1 MLIQSKLFYLSSG
14 PPPTHIV
21 PLLKVQ
27 TQKQKQVYLINMRN
41 QMCVCYIYFNFITAF
56 SKIGGF
62 TDILSSFWPNVYF
75 SYNPCDLRGTCG
87 PNAKCSVVASNA
99 VCSCPPGFSGR
110 KLILNIKAAMNGILW
125 MYVFIRVFQWWV
137 LTRAGRIRPF

>member
-56 SKIGGF
+56 SKLEVLLIFSHLFDRMF
-62 TDILSSFWPNVYF
+62 TLVIIPVTSEELV
-75 SYNPCDLRGTCG
+75 
-87 PNAKCSVVASNA
+87 
-99 VCSCPPGFSGR
+99 
-110 KLILNIKAAMNGILW
+110 
-125 MYVFIRVFQWWV
+125 V
-137 LTRAGRIRPF
+137 LTLNVQ